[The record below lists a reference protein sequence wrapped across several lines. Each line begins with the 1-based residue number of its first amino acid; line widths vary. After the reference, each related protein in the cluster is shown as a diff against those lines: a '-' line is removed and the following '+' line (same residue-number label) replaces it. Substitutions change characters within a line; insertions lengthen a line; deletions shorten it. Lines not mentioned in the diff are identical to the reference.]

1 MSDNMEKD
9 FNPQEN
15 LPENEIANK
24 EAVSDDE
31 IISEEAPAE
40 EKYVEITV
48 NATVT
53 EEPKKKSALKE
64 IFDWVASIAI
74 AVALVVVLNMFVFVQ
89 VVVDGQSMFP
99 TLHNK
104 DRLIATRFLY
114 TPEAGDI
121 VVIEP
126 YLKEGSVKGKLM
138 FGRTLYIKRVIATE
152 GQTIDFKGG
161 QVYIDGK
168 VLSEEYIPEGV
179 PTLEMSTPIP
189 ATVPEGHVFV
199 MGDNRQNSKDSR
211 DLSVGMVRYEQV
223 VGKAV
228 FRLLPV
234 KDFGVVK

>member
-1 MSDNMEKD
+1 MIFVSDNNFEKELG
-9 FNPQEN
+9 NQEN
-15 LPENEIANK
+15 LPENNIEKN
-24 EAVSDDE
+24 EAE
-31 IISEEAPAE
+31 LTSEEAPKE
-40 EKYVEITV
+40 EQFVEITV
-48 NATVT
+48 DAVV
-53 EEPKKKSALKE
+53 EEKPKKRSAAKE

-74 AVALVVVLNMFVFVQ
+74 AVAAVIVLNMFVFVQ
-89 VVVDGQSMFP
+89 VVVDGQSMYP

-104 DRLIATRFLY
+104 DRLIATRLLY
-114 TPEAGDI
+114 TPKAGDI

-126 YLKEGSVKGKLM
+126 YLKEGTVKGKLM

-152 GQTIDFKGG
+152 GQTIDLKGG

-168 VLSEEYIPEGV
+168 LLSEEYIPENV
-179 PTLEMSTPIP
+179 STLEMSTPLP